1 MKKRILI
8 AVIAVCVLVAT
19 GGGLFFAFRSRAPKV
34 EDIYDRVVELV
45 EASYDLNTV
54 FYGAGLPVYRSDS
67 EYAEFTHMYYDFAHK
82 GTYEYVTPQAQFFS
96 EQQIRDA
103 AERVYS
109 KEYLEK
115 VIYPAI
121 FVGYAINDGMGDAAY
136 AYARYMQEYDSFYQ
150 YSPEKGYINGMR
162 VYDYSTM
169 KVVKP
174 SKADACYVEMLSW
187 MENEPESTMYVKL
200 RLVLQD
206 DGQWYLDD
214 FSG

>member
-1 MKKRILI
+1 MKKRILTLFLTL
-8 AVIAVCVLVAT
+8 CVLTSGMAMFT
-19 GGGLFFAFRSRAPKV
+19 SCSRAPAV

-54 FYGAGLPVYRSDS
+54 FYGAGLPVYKTDS

-82 GTYEYVTPQAQFFS
+82 GSYEYVMPRAQFLS
-96 EQQIRDA
+96 EEQIRTA

-109 KEYLEK
+109 KDYLEK
-115 VIYPAI
+115 VIYPAT
-121 FVGYAINDGMGDAAY
+121 FVGYAIDDGMGDAAF

-150 YSPEKGYINGMR
+150 STQDESYIDGMR

-169 KVVKP
+169 EIVKP
-174 SKADACYVEMLSW
+174 SKADSCYVTMLSW
-187 MENEPESTMYVKL
+187 LEDKPEIVTSVRL

-206 DGQWYLDD
+206 DGMWYLDS
-214 FSG
+214 FTG